1 MAGAGVLGGAGGKKK
16 KKKDDGEAKKNLKPG
31 DLPPRRGRAWNPGAG
46 PRPDKDKEGG
56 GGGGGEGERLSNIWF
71 EASAALALPTSI
83 AKSAKELPQR
93 EMDAKEEVARKALEE
108 RVATHEKQASRSGS
122 ADSKWLK
129 VVRTSGTAADK
140 IAAATVLAQED
151 PVANMKSLETLLALL
166 EKARVKG
173 GKRGAVQA
181 VAALQELFR
190 DALLPPD
197 RKLKYFSEQPLEKSG
212 AGPLERKRLLYWYIE
227 DMIKRAY
234 TRFVNALDALSRD
247 PLEVL
252 KEKSV
257 KAAYDMLKC
266 RPEQERGLLNILVN
280 KLGDPHRRT
289 ASNAAHLLLEL
300 VSKDHPAMKRVVAR
314 EVETFC
320 FRRGVGLKAQ
330 YYAAVLLNQFP
341 LNHTSEGEKLAA
353 QLVEFY
359 FSVFQILHKRSKEEA
374 ENGGAAAD
382 GDDAKG
388 SKDKKQRWR
397 DGAKKGG
404 RGGGRGGRGGR
415 GGPGGRGGRGKKPD
429 GLNGLRAP
437 ATPLGAGVDARV
449 VSALLTGIN
458 RAFPYVDADAVEP
471 LVEKVSP
478 ALFAIA
484 HSPNLGGALQ
494 ALSLLLQLLSSR
506 AAVSDRFYRA
516 LYSVLLHPGAPRG
529 SSAAAGQLMSLT
541 FRALKDDP
549 QPARAAAMVKR
560 LLQVA
565 AHAPASFA
573 CGSLMLISEFLRLKP
588 SHWDAVRQPREG
600 DEGDDV
606 EHFVDVDDDD
616 DDKENGLAE
625 DASDSDSDSDEK
637 KLKAAKKAMESAA
650 HRYDMSKRDPLYAK
664 ADQSCW
670 WELATLERNVHPSVA
685 AMARSL
691 LRGTNV
697 EYDGD
702 PLADMTLTAF
712 LDKWLQKKNKSR
724 TGVSKGGSS
733 TMAKHRDQDAAAA
746 AAAVAPGT
754 AEFAALTEAEVEPS
768 DVFFHRYYANKSE
781 SKKAKKKKR
790 DDDGSDDEGSDD
802 ESEEDDDAAAER
814 KKKAKA
820 KAGIEGVDEDD
831 DEEDDDDV
839 DLGDLEMPDS
849 DSDDEE
855 EVGRGKKG
863 RSLKASIDTRSAG
876 FTGDS
881 DDEVDAALDAEER
894 KEEKSVD
901 SDKFNYGAL
910 AKAYGYK
917 PGYLLHQKS
926 SEPEESEEEDDD
938 EEGDDGVQVWEYDG
952 PDVDSD
958 DEVQR
963 ALAQAGSDDDE
974 EEELEG
980 EGEEDNNDEEEED
993 DEDSESESEEPK
1005 PKAKKKVADEPITL
1019 VSAVPKSSKNQ
1030 GIDTTFASYDDYMS
1044 MIESDFDVNPPIQNS
1059 DEDDSDGDGEDGEAL
1074 DTALASD
1081 GEEEDEEPIKKPKT
1095 PPSSGKKKGPSP
1107 RMTRSRAKLKS
1118 EGLEPPSKRRK

>member
-1 MAGAGVLGGAGGKKK
+1 MLGGAGGKKK

-129 VVRTSGTAADK
+129 LVRTSGTAADK

-415 GGPGGRGGRGKKPD
+415 GDPAVGADAARSPTVSTVS
-429 GLNGLRAP
+429 GLRR
-437 ATPLGAGVDARV
+437 PLSARV
-449 VSALLTGIN
+449 STLASSP
-458 RAFPYVDADAVEP
+458 RS
-471 LVEKVSP
+471 SP
-478 ALFAIA
+478 ASTERFPT
-484 HSPNLGGALQ
+484 STPT
-494 ALSLLLQLLSSR
+494 LSSR
-506 AAVSDRFYRA
+506 WWRKY
-516 LYSVLLHPGAPRG
+516 PRRC
-529 SSAAAGQLMSLT
+529 S
-541 FRALKDDP
+541 
-549 QPARAAAMVKR
+549 
-560 LLQVA
+560 
-565 AHAPASFA
+565 
-573 CGSLMLISEFLRLKP
+573 P
-588 SHWDAVRQPREG
+588 SRTRRTSAVRFRRSRSSCSCCL
-600 DEGDDV
+600 
-606 EHFVDVDDDD
+606 
-616 DDKENGLAE
+616 LAR
-625 DASDSDSDSDEK
+625 
-637 KLKAAKKAMESAA
+637 LF
-650 HRYDMSKRDPLYAK
+650 P
-664 ADQSCW
+664 
-670 WELATLERNVHPSVA
+670 
-685 AMARSL
+685 
-691 LRGTNV
+691 
-697 EYDGD
+697 
-702 PLADMTLTAF
+702 
-712 LDKWLQKKNKSR
+712 
-724 TGVSKGGSS
+724 TGS
-733 TMAKHRDQDAAAA
+733 
-746 AAAVAPGT
+746 
-754 AEFAALTEAEVEPS
+754 
-768 DVFFHRYYANKSE
+768 
-781 SKKAKKKKR
+781 
-790 DDDGSDDEGSDD
+790 
-802 ESEEDDDAAAER
+802 
-814 KKKAKA
+814 
-820 KAGIEGVDEDD
+820 
-831 DEEDDDDV
+831 
-839 DLGDLEMPDS
+839 
-849 DSDDEE
+849 
-855 EVGRGKKG
+855 
-863 RSLKASIDTRSAG
+863 
-876 FTGDS
+876 
-881 DDEVDAALDAEER
+881 
-894 KEEKSVD
+894 
-901 SDKFNYGAL
+901 
-910 AKAYGYK
+910 
-917 PGYLLHQKS
+917 
-926 SEPEESEEEDDD
+926 
-938 EEGDDGVQVWEYDG
+938 
-952 PDVDSD
+952 
-958 DEVQR
+958 
-963 ALAQAGSDDDE
+963 
-974 EEELEG
+974 
-980 EGEEDNNDEEEED
+980 
-993 DEDSESESEEPK
+993 
-1005 PKAKKKVADEPITL
+1005 
-1019 VSAVPKSSKNQ
+1019 
-1030 GIDTTFASYDDYMS
+1030 
-1044 MIESDFDVNPPIQNS
+1044 
-1059 DEDDSDGDGEDGEAL
+1059 
-1074 DTALASD
+1074 TALSTLCCFTRARR
-1081 GEEEDEEPIKKPKT
+1081 GGPALRRV
-1095 PPSSGKKKGPSP
+1095 SSC
-1107 RMTRSRAKLKS
+1107 R
-1118 EGLEPPSKRRK
+1118 